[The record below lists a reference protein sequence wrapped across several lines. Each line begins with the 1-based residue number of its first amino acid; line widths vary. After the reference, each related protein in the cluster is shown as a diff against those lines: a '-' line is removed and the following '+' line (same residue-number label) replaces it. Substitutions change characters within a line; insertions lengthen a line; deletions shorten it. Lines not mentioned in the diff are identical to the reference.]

1 MTGHVRDSDKLSFK
15 SPWWLFAQLRH
26 RRNRCPLGW
35 WKKRRRWPRPRPPR
49 CWNCVWSWKCKGQRA
64 ATACGRDLAEPIERS
79 AGGPLAGQ
87 TNATVGG
94 QGKDK
99 KKMIWIA
106 NQNVKELLLLFVCV
120 CENLHNSKRRRWFG
134 WCFARPGRRL
144 WGRAACGPLCS
155 LPGQCWVEWR
165 WPTPGR
171 WQANWY
177 SWLGLRGGSISAAAP
192 GRFYNFIFEK
202 GEEKKSG

>member
-1 MTGHVRDSDKLSFK
+1 MTGHVTDSDKLSFK

-99 KKMIWIA
+99 KKWFELQIRMWR
-106 NQNVKELLLLFVCV
+106 NYYYCLCVKTYTTASGDGDLDGVSPDLADVFEVERLVGRFVLSPV
-120 CENLHNSKRRRWFG
+120 N
-134 WCFARPGRRL
+134 
-144 WGRAACGPLCS
+144 
-155 LPGQCWVEWR
+155 VEWSGVDR
-165 WPTPGR
+165 HLDAGR
-171 WQANWY
+171 PI
-177 SWLGLRGGSISAAAP
+177 GIHGSVFVVEAFQLQLQVVSTIS
-192 GRFYNFIFEK
+192 FLK
-202 GEEKKSG
+202 KEKKKKWLD